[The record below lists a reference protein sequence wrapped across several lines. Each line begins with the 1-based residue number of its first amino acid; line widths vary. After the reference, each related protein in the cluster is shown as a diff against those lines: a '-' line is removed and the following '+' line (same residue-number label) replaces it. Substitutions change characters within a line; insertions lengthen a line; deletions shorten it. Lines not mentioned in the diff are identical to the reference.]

1 MVCFVYNVFMKRFLA
16 LLVIFFIGLN
26 SWAKA
31 PDVLVLPLFMTSA
44 QTANVYGFE
53 TVSEIVATE
62 LMQNFNRSKK
72 IVSDDW
78 QTVKTVYQNDFEIGQ
93 IAQTYKTK
101 GLIDFDRLVNATKKV
116 PADYVLLT
124 IAYVAD
130 KNQQILDAWD
140 VMSLSS
146 DFGVGLDYDL
156 TTKIILVDKMDGVVV
171 WQKTYTTPL
180 SSGNKPF
187 LAKNY
192 SQAVEQYQKISSYLK
207 NIVVKDVEHNLMLKF
222 YPKQID
228 FSKNINRSQATQE
241 GVGLKYYKKMVPLT
255 KITQPSESFEQQ
267 LLREDSFSL

>member
-16 LLVIFFIGLN
+16 LLVIFFIGLC

-31 PDVLVLPLFMTSA
+31 PDVFVLPLFMTNA
-44 QTANVYGFE
+44 QTVNVYDFE
-53 TVSEIVATE
+53 TVSEIVANE

-78 QTVKTVYQNDFEIGQ
+78 ETVKAVYQNDFEIGQ
-93 IAQTYKTK
+93 IAQNYRNK
-101 GLIDFDRLVNATKKV
+101 GLIDFDRLVNATKKI

-130 KNQQILDAWD
+130 KNQQMLEAWD
-140 VMSLSS
+140 VMNLSS

-156 TTKIILVDKMDGVVV
+156 TTKVILVDKMDGVVV
-171 WQKTYTTPL
+171 WQKTYVAPL

-187 LAKNY
+187 WAKNY

-207 NIVVKDVEHNLMLKF
+207 NIVAKDVEHNLILKF
-222 YPKQID
+222 YPRQID
-228 FSKNINRSQATQE
+228 FAKNIDKSQVTQE